1 MSIQYNWLV
10 AVDETDVA
18 SFAFNYAV
26 SKMDKKSDHLYIMN
40 VHDEPSFLYGGYT
53 TPEVLSSLNDASERK
68 SKKVLVHFGHRAKEA
83 GVAHFTLMK
92 GSSSHSGELLCRA
105 VKQYNIHN
113 VLVGRRNLSGVQRFF
128 SGSTS
133 QYVVE
138 NAEANVIVVKLPPGA
153 EEEHSDKS
161 KVIQMEEEERIR
173 RVQEDSKMNQLE
185 AEASKKD
192 LEQVHQAEEAERA
205 RRIAETKDQS
215 LDQLIHVFAFHDELK
230 QKVNH

>member
-1 MSIQYNWLV
+1 MNWLI

-18 SFAFNYAV
+18 SYAFNYALA
-26 SKMDKKSDHLYIMN
+26 KMDKKNDHLYIMN

-53 TPEVLSSLNDASERK
+53 TPEVLSSLTDANEKK

-83 GVAHFTLMK
+83 GIAHFTLMK

-105 VKQYNIHN
+105 VKQYNIQN
-113 VLVGRRNLSGVQRFF
+113 VVVGRRNLSGVQRFF
-128 SGSTS
+128 AGSTS

-138 NAEANVIVVKLPPGA
+138 NADANVIVVKLPPGA
-153 EEEHSDKS
+153 EEEHSDKA
-161 KVIQMEEEERIR
+161 KVIQLEEEERIR
-173 RVQEDSKMNQLE
+173 RVQEDRKMQQQE
-185 AEASKKD
+185 VEASKRD
-192 LEQVHQAEEAERA
+192 LEQVTKAEEAERA
-205 RRIAETKDQS
+205 RRIAETKDQP